1 MSVRCKKCP
10 ECGKPMPR
18 LTKAEVEEIFT
29 MRFRPSEI
37 SKLVGVSRQTIWKIK
52 TKQLY
57 AAWTEGLERDAV
69 DENGRR

>member
-1 MSVRCKKCP
+1 MSARCKKCP

-52 TKQLY
+52 TKKLY
-57 AAWTEGLERDAV
+57 AAWTDGLVCDSV
-69 DENGRR
+69 DEQEPR